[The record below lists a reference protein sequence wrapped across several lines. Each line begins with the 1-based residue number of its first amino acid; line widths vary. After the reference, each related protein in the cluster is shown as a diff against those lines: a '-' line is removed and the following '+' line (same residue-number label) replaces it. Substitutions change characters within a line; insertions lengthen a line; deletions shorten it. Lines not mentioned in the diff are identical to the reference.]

1 MKKWTALM
9 MTVIMVCA
17 MGISGC
23 GSTGDASADTTSA
36 AETGAAD
43 ETAAESTQASAE
55 TETEAGTE
63 AETQAAIPPA
73 ENPDFSMGLD
83 EEGNLEDKSVTD
95 LVTLPDYKNAVF
107 SKAEVDVSDEEVQE
121 KIKSITASYSTT
133 EQVKDREVK
142 DGDTVN
148 IDYVGS
154 IDGVEFEGG
163 NTNGNGTDVTIGVT
177 SYIDDFLEQLIGHKP
192 GETFD
197 VNVTF
202 PDEYPQNTDL
212 QGKDAVFVTT
222 INYISETVEPE
233 INDEFVEKNLKES
246 FGYESVED
254 MNTKIRADL
263 AKNKAYSVVWKWLL
277 DKSEFSELPEALV
290 TGHLDIY
297 EAYMNKTAYNYGM
310 TLADYLQAAGI
321 GSVEEMREGYRQNA
335 EQTTKQYIITQAIS
349 DKENITVSEDELKE
363 FFGEEQFQTYL
374 DFYGAGYIKFNLKM
388 SKVSE
393 VIMETA
399 TLTETEEETTAA
411 GEETKAAEEDVTAA
425 AEETA
430 VPAEETAAA
439 EETAEPAEETET
451 AEETA
456 AAEETEAPAETEA
469 ETTAAQ

>member
-9 MTVIMVCA
+9 MTLIMVCA

-23 GSTGDASADTTSA
+23 GSTGDDGASATTA
-36 AETGAAD
+36 AETAAETESAG
-43 ETAAESTQASAE
+43 ETAAESTGTQAE
-55 TETEAGTE
+55 TESAAGETAAE
-63 AETQAAIPPA
+63 AETQAELPPVDD
-73 ENPDFSMGLD
+73 PDFSMGLD
-83 EEGNLEDKSVTD
+83 EEGNLTDKSAVD
-95 LVTLPDYKNAVF
+95 CVTLPDYKNAVF
-107 SKAEVDVSDEEVQE
+107 QKADVDVTEEEVQTQ
-121 KIKSITASYSTT
+121 IKSITASFATT

-163 NTNGNGTDVTIGVT
+163 STGGNGTDVTIGVT

-192 GETFD
+192 GETID

-222 INYISETVEPE
+222 INYISETVDPV
-233 INDEFVEKNLKES
+233 IDDEFVQKNLKDS

-254 MNTKIRADL
+254 MNAKIRADL
-263 AKNKAYSVVWKWLL
+263 EKNKSYSVVWKWLL
-277 DKSEFSELPEALV
+277 EKSEFTELPEALV
-290 TGHLDIY
+290 TAHLDIY

-310 TLADYLQAAGI
+310 TLADYLSQAGI
-321 GSVEEMREGYRQNA
+321 ASVEDMRENYRTNA
-335 EQTTKQYIITQAIS
+335 EQTAKQYIITQAIS
-349 DKENITVSEDELKE
+349 DNESISVTEDEIKE
-363 FFGEEQFQTYL
+363 FFGEDQYQTYM
-374 DFYGAGYIKFNLKM
+374 DFYGPGYIKFNLKM

-399 TLTETEEETTAA
+399 TLTDTEPETAAA
-411 GEETKAAEEDVTAA
+411 GEETAAAGTETETAAEETTAA
-425 AEETA
+425 AEET
-430 VPAEETAAA
+430 TAA
-439 EETAEPAEETET
+439 
-451 AEETA
+451 
-456 AAEETEAPAETEA
+456 A